1 MNGINNISF
10 GRRNNNLNTA
20 DKKNNRK
27 RNAKAAV
34 ALGIT
39 AAAIGGIALYKNRN
53 SKPVLKFR
61 NFIKDGVM
69 SPLKEKNVTLKKKV
83 SNVWNN
89 LKDGVKGLK
98 TKSGNYSD
106 TLEIK
111 NPKVQAESKAGNIE
125 KPAKPEAKEDIAVS
139 LLDKKLDAKAEKTKG
154 AEKPCKPI
162 GKNITQAPAGKA
174 SETSKKQQNT
184 GNNTADLI
192 KNTGANVLDAAK
204 NHARDLRVA
213 AGTAAVVTGGVVAGG
228 KIGDAVQENKE
239 KSFSIEY
246 NGKAFKGELK
256 DGCAFDE
263 NNNPLNGV
271 LTIKY
276 NSGKKVVIDYKDG
289 KLHRST
295 LFKSA
300 DDVVPETMREY
311 NDGRILNKHDDLF
324 SNPDGDDKSFK
335 SRTVRTFGSDDA
347 MLESEIRY
355 LDETG
360 RDFSKRHF
368 IKNLGKDKKIKG
380 APINTFSTETREN
393 GDGTVL
399 KKVYIPVNG
408 ADKLIRT
415 SSKAQDGSF
424 DITLFGLNGEDIAQL
439 STDSD
444 KKAIAYWHYTAD
456 KDCAVIEIKDGRIAA
471 DNYEDAAVNAVL
483 LPDSTENFARYMAN
497 DGSIIQIECKDGDI
511 SSISSYSN
519 IDDKTPKTK
528 MLFKGGRAFY
538 DIWHDENGEVVF
550 KVKH

>member
-1 MNGINNISF
+1 MQF
-10 GRRNNNLNTA
+10 
-20 DKKNNRK
+20 K
-27 RNAKAAV
+27 R
-34 ALGIT
+34 I
-39 AAAIGGIALYKNRN
+39 
-53 SKPVLKFR
+53 
-61 NFIKDGVM
+61 
-69 SPLKEKNVTLKKKV
+69 KKKV
-83 SNVWNN
+83 FQLNN
-89 LKDGVKGLK
+89 
-98 TKSGNYSD
+98 
-106 TLEIK
+106 
-111 NPKVQAESKAGNIE
+111 
-125 KPAKPEAKEDIAVS
+125 
-139 LLDKKLDAKAEKTKG
+139 
-154 AEKPCKPI
+154 
-162 GKNITQAPAGKA
+162 
-174 SETSKKQQNT
+174 
-184 GNNTADLI
+184 
-192 KNTGANVLDAAK
+192 
-204 NHARDLRVA
+204 
-213 AGTAAVVTGGVVAGG
+213 
-228 KIGDAVQENKE
+228 
-239 KSFSIEY
+239 